1 MSASETVWLAASL
14 AIMDELPA
22 KGPMLALALG
32 VWFLTAA
39 LLWLNRLFSE
49 LPQGVRVLGGESRWL
64 ALFGLAFSW
73 LLYGAVVLL
82 ALGAAQAHMGF
93 LQHIPYLA
101 DLAQA
106 LDGFSLPTPDSAGA
120 LARTQWWLVCSAAL
134 ALVAE
139 VLRWLAWRPVRLQ
152 AQRNAHALLERLTEE
167 VEPQAR
173 SRSVVKY
180 R

>member
-1 MSASETVWLAASL
+1 MSASETVWLATSL
-14 AIMDELPA
+14 AHLDELPA
-22 KGPMLALALG
+22 KGPMLGLGLG
-32 VWFLTAA
+32 VWLLTVA

-49 LPQGVRVLGGESRWL
+49 LPYGVRVLGGENRWL
-64 ALFGLAFSW
+64 ELFGVALSW
-73 LLYGAVVLL
+73 LLYAAVVLL

-93 LQHIPYLA
+93 LQHVPSLA

-106 LDGFSLPTPDSAGA
+106 LDAFSLPTPDSVGA
-120 LARTQWWLVCSAAL
+120 LARHLWWFACSVAL

-152 AQRNAHALLERLTEE
+152 ARRNAQTLLERLNED

-173 SRSVVKY
+173 PRSVVKY